1 MRNYR
6 WLIAPVAALAV
17 SGTAAAQDFWTE
29 AAQPYEGVT
38 IRGVSE
44 STPPSAYVQDV
55 LAKDFEGLTG
65 IKVEFE
71 ITAWDQMYDKAIKD
85 MEANTGI
92 YDFVYI
98 EQDIIYSYLA
108 RDFLVDLTQ
117 ALEDN
122 PELKAPDFS
131 FDDFTS
137 FIDYF
142 EDPENGHVYGV
153 PMEAFVKVY
162 LYRKDLFEDPEVQAA
177 FKEQHGYDLAPATTF
192 DQYRDDAAKGT
203 LLRRHGTPDEVA
215 ACILF
220 LASDDASYVTGTLLF
235 VDGGYT
241 AM

>member
-17 SGTAAAQDFWTE
+17 SGSAAAQDFWTE
-29 AAQPYEGVT
+29 AAKPYEGVT

-108 RDFLVDLTQ
+108 RDFLIDLTQ
-117 ALEDN
+117 TLKDN
-122 PELKAPDFS
+122 PELKSPDF
-131 FDDFTS
+131 DIEKFTT
-137 FIDYF
+137 FIDNF
-142 EDPENGHVYGV
+142 
-153 PMEAFVKVY
+153 
-162 LYRKDLFEDPEVQAA
+162 KD
-177 FKEQHGYDLAPATTF
+177 EQ
-192 DQYRDDAAKGT
+192 
-203 LLRRHGTPDEVA
+203 
-215 ACILF
+215 
-220 LASDDASYVTGTLLF
+220 
-235 VDGGYT
+235 
-241 AM
+241 